1 MNEKLILRNVVEGCD
16 EYEIDLSKR
25 IYMFSSLREYSLC
38 DFVMDKLDKIRR
50 STSKLFVDDPKEG
63 EDLDYL
69 GNSEFTYI
77 NGNYTIT
84 LNKNGRI
91 IKRNGEDISYYF
103 SGTDL
108 KVLGSY
114 KVDYFGMGNIMI
126 SYLDWDGSAGGDI
139 KNSYLYLSNIES
151 MKSPYEQMDQI
162 DVIFKIVIN
171 NPNCK
176 VFFSTVSPYVVN
188 YFNVNLLRYY
198 EELGDKFSYYQ
209 FNDEMDEKTG
219 RINIWKLNSVC
230 NKSGRK
236 FADTMDHSDIM
247 ELIRDEYFLERELYN
262 KRNNIEQK

>member
-1 MNEKLILRNVVEGCD
+1 MEEKLILRNVVEGCD

-25 IYMFSSLREYSLC
+25 IYMFSSLREYRLC

-50 STSKLFVDDPKEG
+50 STSRLFIDDPKEG

-77 NGNYTIT
+77 NGDDIIT
-84 LNKNGRI
+84 LNKDGRS
-91 IKRNGEDISYYF
+91 IKRNNEDLSYYF
-103 SGTDL
+103 NGTDL
-108 KVLGSY
+108 KVSGSY
-114 KVDYFGMGNIMI
+114 KVDYFGKGNVMV

-151 MKSPYEQMDQI
+151 MKSPYEQMDQM
-162 DVIFKIVIN
+162 DVIFKIIIN

-198 EELGDKFSYYQ
+198 EELGDRFSYYQ

-219 RINIWKLNSVC
+219 RINIWKLNAVC

-247 ELIRDEYFLERELYN
+247 ELIIDEYFRERELYN